1 VTGGTVLMTTMRDE
15 GPFVVE
21 WVAHH
26 LLLGFD
32 RILVATNDC
41 TDGTDRLLAAL
52 AARGHVS
59 HLDHAVRPGASP
71 QDEAF
76 AKLRA
81 AFGVDAADWLMVM
94 DVDEFL
100 NVHAGDHSLRA
111 LLAQAPDDVDVIT
124 LNAATF
130 GANGQDRWRPRP
142 VTAQFAWR
150 HPTRDLRSAPV
161 KSLTRNP
168 ADFKAIHSHSMVRYR
183 GAKSA
188 VRCMRADGSVFDLDM
203 DVPFWRQI
211 RNFRAADCRHDLA
224 QYNHYAVKTWDTFL
238 ARRDR
243 GRSAVP
249 IDRPNDRHSAAYYDA
264 RTTGTVEDRT
274 IQRYAA
280 PLRRK
285 MADMLA
291 DPGIARCHDICIR
304 VYRRRMRGY
313 WASFGDEAAD

>member
-1 VTGGTVLMTTMRDE
+1 MTTMRDE

-26 LLLGFD
+26 LVLGFD

-52 AARGHVS
+52 AARGFVS
-59 HLDHAVRPGASP
+59 HLDHHVSPGASP

-76 AKLRA
+76 GKLRA
-81 AFGVDAADWLMVM
+81 AFAVDAADWLMVM

-100 NVHAGDHSLRA
+100 NVHTGDHSLAA

-161 KSLTRNP
+161 KSLTRKP
-168 ADFKAIHSHSMVRYR
+168 AHFKAIHSHCMLRYV
-183 GAKSA
+183 GPKSSI
-188 VRCMRADGSVFDLDM
+188 RCMRADGSVFGLDM

-249 IDRPNDRHSAAYYDA
+249 MDRPNDRHSADYYDA
-264 RTTGTVEDRT
+264 RAVGTVEDRT
-274 IQRYAA
+274 ILRYAA

-285 MADMLA
+285 MAEMLA
-291 DPGIARCHDICIR
+291 DPDIARCHDICIR

-313 WASFGDEAAD
+313 WAAFGDDDDQGATPD